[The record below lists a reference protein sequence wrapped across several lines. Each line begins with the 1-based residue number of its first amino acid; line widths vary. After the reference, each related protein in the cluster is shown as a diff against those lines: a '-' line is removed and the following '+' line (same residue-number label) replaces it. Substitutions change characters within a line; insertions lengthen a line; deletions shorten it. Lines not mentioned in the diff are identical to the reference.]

1 MKRGHNFRE
10 LKIWKESIAVVKEVY
25 LLTATLPDEEKFG
38 LKSQM
43 NRCSVTIPSN
53 IAEGTGRS
61 SEKDFI
67 NFLRMAVSSSYEL
80 ETQLILV
87 EELFGISTQE
97 IILKLNNL
105 QPMIGAF
112 IRKVN
117 DEK

>member
-1 MKRGHNFRE
+1 MKKGHNFRE
-10 LKIWKESIAVVKEVY
+10 LKIWKESISVVKEIY

-43 NRCSVTIPSN
+43 NRCSVSIPSN
-53 IAEGTGRS
+53 IAEGSGRS
-61 SEKDFI
+61 SEKDFT

-87 EELFGISTQE
+87 EELFGISTKE
-97 IILKLNNL
+97 LILKLNNL

-112 IRKVN
+112 IRKLS